1 MRPPGYAPLYA
12 PRQPA
17 PEMHQIHVP
26 PNVGPGD
33 QVSVM
38 LPNGRQCSVVVPQ
51 GSGPNSVLSVMV
63 PPPAPYYMPQMPYP
77 GVPPPVGGP
86 VHPMHMMPGAH
97 MMGHPCVPVPVGS
110 SKQMHGTTA
119 LAAAAVSAVA
129 AKLADGYTGPMQS
142 VGRGKGRK
150 RKERVPRQK
159 SAYTVFMKTEVVRL
173 KRENA
178 GMTHRQAFTTAAR
191 KWAEVKPASSPGG
204 SGDAAAAAEGEEDE
218 EDEETASATAEEAEA
233 SAECAAASS
242 TAADAPTVGA
252 AAVDAAAVDVGESA
266 DEASGEGAAESSAA
280 EAKDAEGGGEDEE
293 TAVVAGGPSAADGG
307 ADFL

>member
-63 PPPAPYYMPQMPYP
+63 PPPAPYYMPPMPYA
-77 GVPPPVGGP
+77 GVPAPVGGPP

-159 SAYTVFMKTEVVRL
+159 SAYNVFMKTEVVRL

-191 KWAEVKPASSPGG
+191 KWADVKPASSSGG
-204 SGDAAAAAEGEEDE
+204 SGDTAVAAEGGEGEED
-218 EDEETASATAEEAEA
+218 DETASATAEEAEA
-233 SAECAAASS
+233 SAEIEAASS
-242 TAADAPTVGA
+242 KAADTPTVDA
-252 AAVDAAAVDVGESA
+252 PAVDAGEA
-266 DEASGEGAAESSAA
+266 GDEARGEGAAESSATD
-280 EAKDAEGGGEDEE
+280 AKDAEGGDEDQEI
-293 TAVVAGGPSAADGG
+293 AVVAGGPSAADGG